1 MLLFFLLRLMVAA
14 LHFNENTSRVQ
25 AATKE
30 WNIQYKI
37 ICETKKH
44 YRINTRTHT
53 PVKVEVFMCIV
64 LITGSI
70 TGYVTS
76 LMSETIASV
85 EGQVQPSAARQPP
98 VSCLPEIQSPP
109 LCSNFV
115 HPEKDEAVLNFRAR
129 FGKKETSV

>member
-25 AATKE
+25 A
-30 WNIQYKI
+30 
-37 ICETKKH
+37 CETKKH

>member
-1 MLLFFLLRLMVAA
+1 MK
-14 LHFNENTSRVQ
+14 Q
-25 AATKE
+25 
-30 WNIQYKI
+30 
-37 ICETKKH
+37 KKY

-53 PVKVEVFMCIV
+53 PVKVEVSKCIV

-76 LMSETIASV
+76 LMSETFASV
-85 EGQVQPSAARQPP
+85 EGPAQPSAARQPP

-115 HPEKDEAVLNFRAR
+115 HPEKDEAVLHFRSR
-129 FGKKETSV
+129 FGRKETSVKKRNVSAEKMCIDHTVRK